1 MDSKTLY
8 SYFLRS
14 SSVITDSRKIK
25 KRALFFCL
33 KGDNFN
39 GNKFAEEGL
48 KKGASFVI
56 VDDLEYFKENDQYI
70 LVDDCLKS
78 LQELSHFNRMQFDIP
93 GIGLTGSNGKTT
105 TKELIK
111 SVLSEEFRTTAT
123 FGNLNNHIGVPLTLL
138 SINSKT

>member
-39 GNKFAEEGL
+39 GNKFAEEAL

-56 VDDLEYFKENDQYI
+56 VDDLEYPDHYQYSRKYFLKQTLFSVKKQTKCTYFLQKNPTSPSSIVLTSCLLLHSYLFTMLFFLYNQHLIPTMHREYPNKSKKTQFK
-70 LVDDCLKS
+70 
-78 LQELSHFNRMQFDIP
+78 
-93 GIGLTGSNGKTT
+93 T
-105 TKELIK
+105 
-111 SVLSEEFRTTAT
+111 
-123 FGNLNNHIGVPLTLL
+123 
-138 SINSKT
+138 